1 MKGLSGLAPRQ
12 GTGFVESLLHL
23 IGLDWTVP
31 DLGTFSRRQKS
42 LAVTIPCRGSHEPQ
56 NLLTGA
62 TVIRRSAQSTLLF
75 PRPKRSESL
84 SSSILIRRIWARPL
98 G

>member
-1 MKGLSGLAPRQ
+1 MEGLFGLALRQ
-12 GTGFVESLLHL
+12 GTGVVESLLHL
-23 IGLDWTVP
+23 VGLDWTVP
-31 DLGTFSRRQKS
+31 DLGTLGRRQKS
-42 LAVTIPCRGSHEPQ
+42 LAVTIRYRGSLGPQ

-62 TVIRRSAQSTLLF
+62 TVIGRSAQSTLPV